1 MVAFP
6 FFYALQRQRVIGILL
21 TFSVNI
27 DAYQRQNHL
36 FEVDLIDCAQS
47 FDEMGRRIDVRSL
60 MPDVSEKLRKKSFS
74 HQSGL
79 LVVPIIG
86 LALFIGKTGPTRD
99 ARCEFVSQIGKIFL
113 AENFLDLSEG

>member
-1 MVAFP
+1 MHTSGRII
-6 FFYALQRQRVIGILL
+6 FFV
-21 TFSVNI
+21 
-27 DAYQRQNHL
+27 
-36 FEVDLIDCAQS
+36 VDLIDCAQS

-86 LALFIGKTGPTRD
+86 LALFIGKTGPPRD
-99 ARCEFVSQIGKIFL
+99 APCEFVSQIDKIFL
-113 AENFLDLSEG
+113 AENFLDLSEGDVRSFLAGRPEWRSSGQ